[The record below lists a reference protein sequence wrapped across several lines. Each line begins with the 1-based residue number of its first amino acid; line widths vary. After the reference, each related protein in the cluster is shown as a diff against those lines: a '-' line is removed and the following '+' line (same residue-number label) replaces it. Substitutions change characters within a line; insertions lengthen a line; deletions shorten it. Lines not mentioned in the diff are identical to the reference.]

1 MIDAN
6 KKFHLQVIIHDA
18 RKKKTPLNIKVKMVQ
33 VCSKAMTKL
42 KKKKMPLLNH
52 QKNIRIKHFVKSL
65 ILIYSF
71 YFGH

>member
-1 MIDAN
+1 
-6 KKFHLQVIIHDA
+6 
-18 RKKKTPLNIKVKMVQ
+18 MVQ

-42 KKKKMPLLNH
+42 KKKKKMPLLNH

-71 YFGH
+71 YFGHWHEAFVLFSMLITVYIIEKES